1 MISQHHVPAVLS
13 VVPPRQ
19 ESFSAGLKG
28 MVSRKICVYVENY
41 VRPQQ
46 YQPVAKPQAWNNRLL
61 IKILKKS

>member
-28 MVSRKICVYVENY
+28 MVSRKICVYVGNY

-46 YQPVAKPQAWNNRLL
+46 YQPVAKPQA
-61 IKILKKS
+61 